1 MSYSQSNGQ
10 HHAVPRRGS
19 AFTAA
24 VQDSPVEPVHNTQPV
39 GMLERSNALAGMT
52 IDMTQFRTPIHTLS
66 GYAKNSLQGSLAL
79 FRNLPG
85 ARTVYQPR
93 RLTGPAQFLV
103 QLLDLWQLPISD
115 ACVLLGYD
123 LQEREAVQL
132 ILSGATGLRSRDA
145 RDRVASLVRIR
156 TLLSG
161 LFRSVEKENEWLR
174 EPKELLGNKSPLD
187 LMLEGSMEKLL
198 TVRQFVEVMA
208 GV

>member
-1 MSYSQSNGQ
+1 M
-10 HHAVPRRGS
+10 
-19 AFTAA
+19 
-24 VQDSPVEPVHNTQPV
+24 
-39 GMLERSNALAGMT
+39 
-52 IDMTQFRTPIHTLS
+52 
-66 GYAKNSLQGSLAL
+66 
-79 FRNLPG
+79 
-85 ARTVYQPR
+85 
-93 RLTGPAQFLV
+93 
-103 QLLDLWQLPISD
+103 QLLDFWQLPISG
-115 ACVLLGYD
+115 ACALLGYG
-123 LQEREAVQL
+123 LQEQEAVQS

>member
-1 MSYSQSNGQ
+1 MPYPSSNGQ
-10 HHAVPRRGS
+10 QPAVRGRGS
-19 AFTAA
+19 RFTEAE
-24 VQDSPVEPVHNTQPV
+24 QYLEVEQSGITQSIGIPK
-39 GMLERSNALAGMT
+39 GSIDLAGLGIGAMQHR
-52 IDMTQFRTPIHTLS
+52 DPSHPPSR
-66 GYAKNSLQGSLAL
+66 YARDSRQGSLSL
-79 FRNLPG
+79 FIVSQPEQT
-85 ARTVYQPR
+85 AYQPR

-103 QLLDLWQLPISD
+103 QLLDFWQLPISG
-115 ACVLLGYD
+115 ACALLGYD
-123 LQEREAVQL
+123 LQEQEAVQS

-145 RDRVASLVRIR
+145 RDRVASLVKIR